1 MRWMKGKLEGWMDGW
16 VAGKLFYTLL
26 FLLKM
31 LIQDLAFDDLFLVP
45 VESDLIDQVWGHH
58 NKPPQQNNKLFIMDF
73 SYSGKK

>member
-1 MRWMKGKLEGWMDGW
+1 
-16 VAGKLFYTLL
+16 
-26 FLLKM
+26 M

-45 VESDLIDQVWGHH
+45 VESDLVNQVWGHH